1 VTMDFTQSVSML
13 ARHSAVR
20 FLVVGVL
27 SLATDAGS
35 LFILHGVL
43 GIWLP
48 VATALAYAAA
58 FVINFGL
65 NRIWAFETSSAMGR
79 QLWRYLALVAVNLC
93 FTVISVQALV
103 WLGVEY
109 LVAKM
114 VIAVGLAVINYVV
127 SRKWIFV

>member
-1 VTMDFTQSVSML
+1 VTTDFAQSISTL

-35 LFILHGVL
+35 LFLLHGVL

-48 VATALAYAAA
+48 LATALAYAVA
-58 FVINFGL
+58 FMVNFGL
-65 NRIWAFETSSAMGR
+65 NRAWAFAASGGMGR
-79 QLWRYLALVAVNLC
+79 QLWRYLALVAVNLF
-93 FTVISVQALV
+93 FTVLLVQSLV

-114 VIAVGLAVINYVV
+114 MIAIGLAVINYIV
-127 SRKWIFV
+127 SKKWIFV